1 MDTEKELHQANQTIA
16 ELREEMLR
24 LENENNAI
32 KRMLALHY
40 EQLLGILEEEDIANN
55 NLINELLF
63 ECIPP
68 SNCVFYDVMW
78 LFTFGINYLSYDKK
92 G

>member
-16 ELREEMLR
+16 GLREEMLR

-40 EQLLGILEEEDIANN
+40 EQLLGILEEEDMANN

-63 ECIPP
+63 ELDMHGFNHP
-68 SNCVFYDVMW
+68 
-78 LFTFGINYLSYDKK
+78 
-92 G
+92 

>member
-24 LENENNAI
+24 LENDNNAI
-32 KRMLALHY
+32 KRMLAIHY

-63 ECIPP
+63 E
-68 SNCVFYDVMW
+68 
-78 LFTFGINYLSYDKK
+78 LDKH
-92 G
+92 GFNHP

>member
-24 LENENNAI
+24 FENENNAI

-40 EQLLGILEEEDIANN
+40 EQLLGILEEEDMANN

-63 ECIPP
+63 E
-68 SNCVFYDVMW
+68 
-78 LFTFGINYLSYDKK
+78 LDKH
-92 G
+92 GFNHP